1 MNDPAVARTESARLR
16 QKQDQDQEQEQ
27 EQEQER
33 ERRRWPHGPRR
44 RASAAVLVRA
54 ALIAAGL
61 VTVYYVLPLD
71 GRSTTGTSALL
82 ACGLLLVFVIFW
94 WEVRAIAN
102 SPYPR
107 LKAVEALAA
116 TLVLFLLLFAGTY
129 YLLEHS
135 TPGSFSEPLTK
146 TDSLY
151 FTLTTFTTVGYGD
164 VTPRTQTGRVLT
176 MVQMVG
182 GLLLVGVAAR
192 ILAGAVQAGLRRRGR
207 EPSENFTSRP
217 ED

>member
-1 MNDPAVARTESARLR
+1 MNDPALARTTSPRLR
-16 QKQDQDQEQEQ
+16 QKQDQEQDE
-27 EQEQER
+27 EQER
-33 ERRRWPHGPRR
+33 LRRQHGPRR
-44 RASAAVLVRA
+44 RARAAVLVRA
-54 ALIAAGL
+54 VLIATGL
-61 VTVYYVLPLD
+61 VTVYYLLPLD
-71 GRSTTGTSALL
+71 GRSTTGTSVLL
-82 ACGLLLVFVIFW
+82 ACGLLLCVVVFW
-94 WEVRAIAN
+94 WEVRAITY

-164 VTPRTQTGRVLT
+164 IAARSQTGRVLT
-176 MVQMVG
+176 MIQMAG

-207 EPSENFTSRP
+207 EPSDDFTSRP

>member
-1 MNDPAVARTESARLR
+1 MNDPAVARTTSARLR
-16 QKQDQDQEQEQ
+16 QKQDQDQDE
-27 EQEQER
+27 EQER
-33 ERRRWPHGPRR
+33 RRRPHGPRR
-44 RASAAVLVRA
+44 RARAAVLVRA
-54 ALIAAGL
+54 ALIATGL
-61 VTVYYVLPLD
+61 ITVYYVLPLD
-71 GRSTTGTSALL
+71 GRSTTGTSVLL
-82 ACGLLLVFVIFW
+82 ACGLLLVVMVFS
-94 WEVRAIAN
+94 WEVRAIAH

-129 YLLEHS
+129 FLLEYS

-164 VTPRTQTGRVLT
+164 IAARSQTGRVLT
-176 MVQMVG
+176 MVQMAG

-207 EPSENFTSRP
+207 EPSDDFTSRP

>member
-16 QKQDQDQEQEQ
+16 QKQDQEQEQ
-27 EQEQER
+27 DQER
-33 ERRRWPHGPRR
+33 ERRRRPRGPRR
-44 RASAAVLVRA
+44 RATAAVLVRA
-54 ALIAAGL
+54 ALIATGL

-82 ACGLLLVFVIFW
+82 ACGLLLVLVIFW

-207 EPSENFTSRP
+207 EPSDDFTSRP

>member
-16 QKQDQDQEQEQ
+16 QKQDQ

-33 ERRRWPHGPRR
+33 ERRRRPRGPRR
-44 RASAAVLVRA
+44 RATAAVLVRA
-54 ALIAAGL
+54 ALIATGL

-82 ACGLLLVFVIFW
+82 ACGLLLVLVIFW

-207 EPSENFTSRP
+207 EPSDDFTSRP

>member
-1 MNDPAVARTESARLR
+1 MNDPAAARTTSPRLR
-16 QKQDQDQEQEQ
+16 QKQDQDQDQEQ
-27 EQEQER
+27 
-33 ERRRWPHGPRR
+33 RRRPHGPRR
-44 RASAAVLVRA
+44 RATAAVLVRA
-54 ALIAAGL
+54 ALIATGL

-82 ACGLLLVFVIFW
+82 ACGLLLVIVIFS
-94 WEVRAIAN
+94 WEVRAITR

-164 VTPRTQTGRVLT
+164 VAPRTQTGRVLA
-176 MVQMVG
+176 MVQMAG

-207 EPSENFTSRP
+207 EPSDDFTSQP

>member
-1 MNDPAVARTESARLR
+1 MNDPAVARTASARLR
-16 QKQDQDQEQEQ
+16 KKEREQEQ
-27 EQEQER
+27 EQG
-33 ERRRWPHGPRR
+33 RRPDGPRR
-44 RASAAVLVRA
+44 RATAAVLVRA
-54 ALIAAGL
+54 ALIATGL

-82 ACGLLLVFVIFW
+82 ACGLLLVLVIFS
-94 WEVRAIAN
+94 WEVRAITH

-135 TPGSFSEPLTK
+135 TTGSFSEPLTK

-164 VTPRTQTGRVLT
+164 VAPRTQTGRVLT
-176 MVQMVG
+176 MVQMAG

-207 EPSENFTSRP
+207 EPSNDFASRP

>member
-1 MNDPAVARTESARLR
+1 MNDPAAARTTPARLR
-16 QKQDQDQEQEQ
+16 
-27 EQEQER
+27 QEQER
-33 ERRRWPHGPRR
+33 EQEQRRRRHGPRL
-44 RASAAVLVRA
+44 RAKAAVLVRA
-54 ALIAAGL
+54 VLIATSL

-71 GRSTTGTSALL
+71 GRSTTGSSALL
-82 ACGLLLVFVIFW
+82 AGGLLLVVLVFS
-94 WEVRAIAN
+94 WEVRAIAY

-129 YLLEHS
+129 FLLEYS

-151 FTLTTFTTVGYGD
+151 FTLTTFATVGYGD
-164 VTPRTQTGRVLT
+164 ITARSQTGRIVT
-176 MVQMVG
+176 MVQMAG

-192 ILAGAVQAGLRRRGR
+192 ILAGAVQAGLRRRER
-207 EPSENFTSRP
+207 DPSDDFTSRP
-217 ED
+217 KD

>member
-1 MNDPAVARTESARLR
+1 MNDPAVARTASARLR
-16 QKQDQDQEQEQ
+16 KKD
-27 EQEQER
+27 QER
-33 ERRRWPHGPRR
+33 EQGRRPDGPRR
-44 RASAAVLVRA
+44 RATAAVLVRA
-54 ALIAAGL
+54 ALIATGL

-82 ACGLLLVFVIFW
+82 ACGLLLVLVIFW

-151 FTLTTFTTVGYGD
+151 FTLTTFATVGYGD
-164 VTPRTQTGRVLT
+164 VVARTQTGRVLT
-176 MVQMVG
+176 MVQMAG

-207 EPSENFTSRP
+207 EPSDDFTSRP

>member
-1 MNDPAVARTESARLR
+1 MNDPAVARTTPARLR
-16 QKQDQDQEQEQ
+16 QKQDQEQDQEQREQ
-27 EQEQER
+27 
-33 ERRRWPHGPRR
+33 RRRPHGPRR
-44 RASAAVLVRA
+44 RATAAVLVRA
-54 ALIAAGL
+54 ALIATGL

-82 ACGLLLVFVIFW
+82 ACGLLLVLLVFS

-164 VTPRTQTGRVLT
+164 VAPRTQTGRVLT
-176 MVQMVG
+176 MVQMAG

-207 EPSENFTSRP
+207 EPSDDFTSRP

>member
-1 MNDPAVARTESARLR
+1 MNDPAVARPTSPRLR
-16 QKQDQDQEQEQ
+16 QEQDEGH
-27 EQEQER
+27 ER
-33 ERRRWPHGPRR
+33 SRRPHGPRR
-44 RASAAVLVRA
+44 RARAAVLVRA
-54 ALIAAGL
+54 VLIAAGL

-71 GRSTTGTSALL
+71 GRSTTGTSVVL
-82 ACGLLLVFVIFW
+82 ACGLLLVVMVFS
-94 WEVRAIAN
+94 WEVRAIAH

-107 LKAVEALAA
+107 LKAIEALSA

-164 VTPRTQTGRVLT
+164 VTARSQTGRVLT
-176 MVQMVG
+176 MIQMAG

-207 EPSENFTSRP
+207 EPSDDSTSRP

>member
-1 MNDPAVARTESARLR
+1 MR
-16 QKQDQDQEQEQ
+16 
-27 EQEQER
+27 
-33 ERRRWPHGPRR
+33 
-44 RASAAVLVRA
+44 AVL
-54 ALIAAGL
+54 IATGL

-71 GRSTTGTSALL
+71 GRSTTGTSVLL
-82 ACGLLLVFVIFW
+82 ACGLLLCIVVFW
-94 WEVRAIAN
+94 WEVRAITY

-116 TLVLFLLLFAGTY
+116 TLVLFLLIFAGTY

-164 VTPRTQTGRVLT
+164 VTARSQTGRVLT
-176 MVQMVG
+176 MVQMAG

-207 EPSENFTSRP
+207 EPSDDFTSRP

>member
-1 MNDPAVARTESARLR
+1 MNDPAVARTTSARLR
-16 QKQDQDQEQEQ
+16 QKQG
-27 EQEQER
+27 QEQER
-33 ERRRWPHGPRR
+33 ERRRRTDGPRR
-44 RASAAVLVRA
+44 RATAAVLVRA
-54 ALIAAGL
+54 ALIATGL

-82 ACGLLLVFVIFW
+82 ACGLLLVLVIFS
-94 WEVRAIAN
+94 WEVRAITH

-164 VTPRTQTGRVLT
+164 VAPRTQTGRVLT
-176 MVQMVG
+176 MVQMAV
-182 GLLLVGVAAR
+182 GLLLVGIAAR

-207 EPSENFTSRP
+207 EPSDDFASRP